1 MGDKMAFGLTKEKG
15 YGGQYVYYERLKS
28 THIPEYINLYYR
40 AKQGFS
46 WETNYSNTS
55 LRSIGEYFHSLA
67 SGELEKEKKLLSTI
81 FGKDFGNLS
90 YANFGGNTD
99 QEGQKFAK
107 ELIESINI
115 ALGLEKVF
123 RRNLSIILKSKGK
136 KGVFSHFDT
145 YFKQVWEGKGG
156 KGGIAEEIAN
166 ELKEAIRHNPSTDLA
181 VLAKELLDK
190 KMPDIVKEAIRRMLS
205 AKTEI
210 AKDNSEYQNAYERVL
225 QALDDVNFKSQ
236 TNELINFFIKTYQL
250 DQLSDF
256 MVKNYENQEA
266 YKNIENKEK
275 GNFNISTNV
284 AQRAGL
290 TLEMIENYITNLV
303 AQGIGSGGTGD
314 IKYSME
320 SVHTGGKNVKPDN
333 IILINAN
340 ASIAKKWMEEEK
352 FGGRQENVLA
362 IKNLQ
367 QRLSGIN
374 DGFIIYTTAKNY
386 TLNKRFQEVL
396 NGYPAGKMT
405 SLQNFNAAAWNIE
418 INTDA
423 LITTV
428 MQLIPGAVGEGN
440 DDAVK
445 TALSRAIAAALFD
458 DFNTI
463 GQEVN
468 IGGSLTSIHLFDLQG
483 VLMPFS
489 YYLQL
494 LGDAFTSVGGFGDIN
509 DERIRQL
516 ISVDIEVP
524 PSIMFPTQAQQNLYY
539 IATGN
544 NPWNAQAKDA
554 LNNSRIGFHFLAGLR
569 SILEGLFN

>member
-1 MGDKMAFGLTKEKG
+1 M
-15 YGGQYVYYERLKS
+15 
-28 THIPEYINLYYR
+28 
-40 AKQGFS
+40 
-46 WETNYSNTS
+46 
-55 LRSIGEYFHSLA
+55 
-67 SGELEKEKKLLSTI
+67 
-81 FGKDFGNLS
+81 
-90 YANFGGNTD
+90 
-99 QEGQKFAK
+99 
-107 ELIESINI
+107 
-115 ALGLEKVF
+115 
-123 RRNLSIILKSKGK
+123 
-136 KGVFSHFDT
+136 
-145 YFKQVWEGKGG
+145 
-156 KGGIAEEIAN
+156 
-166 ELKEAIRHNPSTDLA
+166 
-181 VLAKELLDK
+181 
-190 KMPDIVKEAIRRMLS
+190 
-205 AKTEI
+205 
-210 AKDNSEYQNAYERVL
+210 
-225 QALDDVNFKSQ
+225 DDVNFKSQ
-236 TNELINFFIKTYQL
+236 TNELINFFIKNYQL

-256 MVKNYENQEA
+256 MAKNYENQEA

-340 ASIAKKWMEEEK
+340 ASIAKKWMEEDK

-428 MQLIPGAVGEGN
+428 MQLIPGAVGEGD

-524 PSIMFPTQAQQNLYY
+524 SSIMFPTQAQQNLYY

>member
-1 MGDKMAFGLTKEKG
+1 MAFGLTKEKG

-46 WETNYSNTS
+46 WETSYSNTS

-81 FGKDFGNLS
+81 FGRDFGNLS

-99 QEGQKFAK
+99 QKGQLFAK

-115 ALGLEKVF
+115 ALGLENVF

-156 KGGIAEEIAN
+156 KGGVAEEIAN
-166 ELKEAIRHNPSTDLA
+166 ELKNALDANPSTDLA
-181 VLAKELLDK
+181 ILAKEILDK

-205 AKTEI
+205 AETELG
-210 AKDNSEYQNAYERVL
+210 KKNSEYQNAYERVL

-256 MVKNYENQEA
+256 MAKNYENQEA

-340 ASIAKKWMEEEK
+340 ASIAKKWMEEDK

-367 QRLSGIN
+367 QKLSGIN

-386 TLNKRFQEVL
+386 TLNKRFQETL

>member
-1 MGDKMAFGLTKEKG
+1 MAFGLTKEKG

-81 FGKDFGNLS
+81 FGRDFGSLS

-99 QEGQKFAK
+99 QKGQVFAK

-123 RRNLSIILKSKGK
+123 RRNLSIILNSKGK

-145 YFKQVWEGKGG
+145 YFKQVWEGKNK

-166 ELKEAIRHNPSTDLA
+166 ELKNALSTNPSTDLS
-181 VLAKELLDK
+181 VLAKEILDK

-256 MVKNYENQEA
+256 MAKNYENQEA

-340 ASIAKKWMEEEK
+340 ASIAKKWMEEDK

-428 MQLIPGAVGEGN
+428 MQLIPGAVGEGD

-509 DERIRQL
+509 DERIKQL

-554 LNNSRIGFHFLAGLR
+554 LNRSKIGFHFLAGLR
-569 SILEGLFN
+569 TILEGLFN

>member
-55 LRSIGEYFHSLA
+55 LKSIGEYFHSLA

-81 FGKDFGNLS
+81 FGRDFGNLS

-136 KGVFSHFDT
+136 KGVFSRFDT
-145 YFKQVWEGKGG
+145 YFKQVWKEKN
-156 KGGIAEEIAN
+156 GIAEEIAN
-166 ELKEAIRHNPSTDLA
+166 KLENANPSTDLA
-181 VLAKELLDK
+181 VLAKEILDK
-190 KMPDIVKEAIRRMLS
+190 KMPDIVKEAIRRMFS

-256 MVKNYENQEA
+256 MAKNYKNQEA
-266 YKNIENKEK
+266 YKNIENKEE

-340 ASIAKKWMEEEK
+340 ASIAKKWMEEDK

-405 SLQNFNAAAWNIE
+405 TLKNFNAAAWNIE

-463 GQEVN
+463 GQETN

-539 IATGN
+539 IVTGN

-554 LNNSRIGFHFLAGLR
+554 LNNSRIGFHFLSGLR
-569 SILEGLFN
+569 TILGDLFS

>member
-1 MGDKMAFGLTKEKG
+1 MAFGLTKEKG

-55 LRSIGEYFHSLA
+55 LKSIGEYFHSLA

-81 FGKDFGNLS
+81 FGRDFGNLS

-136 KGVFSHFDT
+136 KGVFSYFDT
-145 YFKQVWEGKGG
+145 YFKQVWEEKGG
-156 KGGIAEEIAN
+156 VAEEIAK
-166 ELKEAIRHNPSTDLA
+166 ELSALDGNPSTDLA
-181 VLAKELLDK
+181 VLAKEILDK
-190 KMPDIVKEAIRRMLS
+190 KMPNIVKKAIKLMLS
-205 AKTEI
+205 AKTELGE
-210 AKDNSEYQNAYERVL
+210 KNSEYQNAYERVL
-225 QALDDVNFKSQ
+225 KALDDVNFKSQ

-256 MVKNYENQEA
+256 MAKNYKNQEA
-266 YKNIENKEK
+266 YKNIVNKEK

-340 ASIAKKWMEEEK
+340 ASIAKKWMEEDK

-396 NGYPAGKMT
+396 NGYSAGEMT
-405 SLQNFNAAAWNIE
+405 TLKNFNAAAWNIE

-428 MQLIPGAVGEGN
+428 MQLIPGAVGEGD

-509 DERIRQL
+509 DKRIRQL

-554 LNNSRIGFHFLAGLR
+554 LNRSKIGFHFLAGLR
-569 SILEGLFN
+569 TILEGLFN

>member
-1 MGDKMAFGLTKEKG
+1 MAFGLTKEKE
-15 YGGQYVYYERLKS
+15 YDGQHVYYERLKS

-81 FGKDFGNLS
+81 FGRDFGNLS

-136 KGVFSHFDT
+136 KGVFSRFDT
-145 YFKQVWEGKGG
+145 YFKQVWKEKNGV
-156 KGGIAEEIAN
+156 AEEIAK
-166 ELKEAIRHNPSTDLA
+166 ELSALNGNPSTDLA

-256 MVKNYENQEA
+256 MAKNYENEEA

-320 SVHTGGKNVKPDN
+320 SVHTGGKNIKPDN

-340 ASIAKKWMEEEK
+340 ASIAKKWMEEDK

-428 MQLIPGAVGEGN
+428 MQLIPGAVGEG
-440 DDAVK
+440 DDEAVK

-494 LGDAFTSVGGFGDIN
+494 LGDAFTSVGGFGNIN

>member
-1 MGDKMAFGLTKEKG
+1 MNNIITCPKCHRVLPISDYFTFKDKQLYTGMC
-15 YGGQYVYYERLKS
+15 KS
-28 THIPEYINLYYR
+28 CAYKRIDVND
-40 AKQGFS
+40 
-46 WETNYSNTS
+46 
-55 LRSIGEYFHSLA
+55 
-67 SGELEKEKKLLSTI
+67 LSTFLPFMELFDI
-81 FGKDFGNLS
+81 PYIESQWNRLIALAERSSPFDVAPASRVFGKYLSLMKLRGYIDFSFKDSEELNKIERWTFFSLDERCGFDRCVF
-90 YANFGGNTD
+90 YARPDSIDT
-99 QEGQKFAK
+99 EK
-107 ELIESINI
+107 LI
-115 ALGLEKVF
+115 
-123 RRNLSIILKSKGK
+123 
-136 KGVFSHFDT
+136 
-145 YFKQVWEGKGG
+145 
-156 KGGIAEEIAN
+156 
-166 ELKEAIRHNPSTDLA
+166 
-181 VLAKELLDK
+181 
-190 KMPDIVKEAIRRMLS
+190 
-205 AKTEI
+205 
-210 AKDNSEYQNAYERVL
+210 
-225 QALDDVNFKSQ
+225 DV
-236 TNELINFFIKTYQL
+236 
-250 DQLSDF
+250 
-256 MVKNYENQEA
+256 
-266 YKNIENKEK
+266 IEN
-275 GNFNISTNV
+275 
-284 AQRAGL
+284 
-290 TLEMIENYITNLV
+290 
-303 AQGIGSGGTGD
+303 GGTGD

-320 SVHTGGKNVKPDN
+320 SVHTGGKNIKPDN

-340 ASIAKKWMEEEK
+340 ASIAKKWMEEDK

-367 QRLSGIN
+367 QKLSGIN

-428 MQLIPGAVGEGN
+428 MQLIPGAVGEG
-440 DDAVK
+440 DDEAVK

-494 LGDAFTSVGGFGDIN
+494 LGDAFTSVGGFGNIN

>member
-81 FGKDFGNLS
+81 FGRDFGNLS

-145 YFKQVWEGKGG
+145 YFKQVWEEKGG
-156 KGGIAEEIAN
+156 VAEKIAN
-166 ELKEAIRHNPSTDLA
+166 ELTKASDGNRSTDLA

-225 QALDDVNFKSQ
+225 QALDDINFKSQ

-250 DQLSDF
+250 DQLSEF
-256 MVKNYENQEA
+256 MAKNYENQEA

-340 ASIAKKWMEEEK
+340 ASIAKKWMEEDK

-367 QRLSGIN
+367 QKLSGIN

-428 MQLIPGAVGEGN
+428 MQLIPGAVGEGD